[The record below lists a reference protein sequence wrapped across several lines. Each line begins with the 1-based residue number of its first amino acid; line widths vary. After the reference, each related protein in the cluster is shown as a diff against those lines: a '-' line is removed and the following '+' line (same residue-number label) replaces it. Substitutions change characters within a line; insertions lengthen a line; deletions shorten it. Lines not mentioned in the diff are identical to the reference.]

1 MLPQLI
7 ALASI
12 ARDKLADHAVGSHQK
27 PLLSELD
34 LDQRLTL
41 INRERALH
49 GGTPITEDDY
59 FEQERWWVDYCYR
72 YKLVRPRWMK
82 NVY

>member
-7 ALASI
+7 ALAAI
-12 ARDKLADHAVGSHQK
+12 ARDKLADGGVGSHQK
-27 PLLSELD
+27 PLLCELD

-49 GGTPITEDDY
+49 GGDPISEDDY
-59 FEQERWWVDYCYR
+59 FAHERRWVDYCYR
-72 YKLVRPRWMK
+72 YKLVRPSWMR
-82 NVY
+82 